1 MADPWENDAVVPV
14 PRPRQQAAPAYGVV
28 ASSYTN
34 ENPDELR
41 AQGYELDPATGTWT
55 KVVGT
60 APAPGGSSPSDPWTS
75 DPVLTDSQTRAAEQA
90 VTTNGAYDAGSSVYQ
105 GLLAGFADEL
115 AGKSAG
121 LGQLGR
127 NAIRRVQGQPIQIN
141 SADLSNAV
149 TNEWRQQ
156 ERQFAQDHPVQNI
169 GGQIAGGLLTGG
181 VGGTRAAGLAAAR
194 GAALQAGE
202 TALARQL
209 GRQAVRQ
216 AANTTGVYG
225 ALAGAGNAEGGVIER
240 APEAAIGG
248 VVGYTLG
255 GAVQSGGQAAA
266 PYISRIAGITGAGS
280 NPIRNAAARR
290 GADPEARA
298 AMRFVDT
305 LDPQAAFAERA
316 RLQSLGIQPSL
327 ADVGGNT
334 SERLIRTAAGPAGPA
349 ADIAVTNA
357 VSRQANLK
365 PEIMAVTRGLSPE
378 QGTASQYVDA
388 LTSRR
393 SNLASAEYAPAYQ
406 ARVPV
411 SEEVITALA
420 DEPGRAALRRARLAA
435 VARQD
440 AQQVQEI
447 DGLLSGSPPGE
458 ISAGTLDRV
467 RIAMQGRGAAM
478 QQRPDTRDIAGGLF
492 SRASQLDTA
501 LEAVPEL
508 APARANYRNLSGAI
522 DAVDEASQV
531 FSTAP
536 EDFAAIVSR
545 MTPEQRDAMIVGVR
559 QEIMDTL
566 GGQRNAGTGSL
577 QTISESPYARQNLE
591 ALLGPD
597 EASRYIEGIRARVQ
611 QSQRAQRISPN
622 TNSQTF
628 GRSMDEDTFSA
639 ANMIG
644 AGVDAIQGARG
655 NVVAIGRTIDRIRA
669 RATMSPEERQAI
681 AQLGL
686 GSADELERIV
696 QLADQARATGRR
708 TPREV
713 RAYILRTRNVLGAQT
728 PEQLQIERLLL
739 PAPASAEEEQQ

>member
-1 MADPWENDAVVPV
+1 MADPWDNIPVVAA
-14 PRPRQQAAPAYGVV
+14 PRTRQPQQPAYGVV

-34 ENPDELR
+34 ETEDELR
-41 AQGYELDPATGTWT
+41 AQGYEKDPATGTWA

-60 APAPGGSSPSDPWTS
+60 APLPGSEGQGPAPWDSV
-75 DPVLTDSQTRAAEQA
+75 PVLTDSQSRAAEQA
-90 VTTNGAYDAGSSVYQ
+90 VRTNGAYDAGNSVFQ

-127 NAIRRVQGQPIQIN
+127 NAIRRVQGQPIEIN

-156 ERQFAQDHPVQNI
+156 ERQFAQSNPVQNI
-169 GGQIAGGLLTGG
+169 GGQVAGGLLTGG
-181 VGGTRAAGLAAAR
+181 GAIGTGIR
-194 GAALQAGE
+194 GAAITG
-202 TALARQL
+202 
-209 GRQAVRQ
+209 
-216 AANTTGVYG
+216 AAYG
-225 ALAGAGNAEGGVIER
+225 ATSGAGNAEGGVIER
-240 APEAAIGG
+240 LPSAAVGG
-248 VVGYTLG
+248 VVGGALG
-255 GAVQSGGQAAA
+255 GAVQGGGQLAA
-266 PYISRIAGITGAGS
+266 PYISRIAGITGAAS

-290 GADPEARA
+290 NADPEARA

-378 QGTASQYVDA
+378 PGTASQYVDA

-440 AQQVQEI
+440 SQQVQEI
-447 DGLLSGSPPGE
+447 DALLSGSPPGE

-492 SRASQLDTA
+492 GRASQLDTA

-545 MTPEQRDAMIVGVR
+545 MTPEQRNAMIVGVR

-728 PEQLQIERLLL
+728 PEQLQIERILL

>member
-1 MADPWENDAVVPV
+1 MADPWDNIPVVAA
-14 PRPRQQAAPAYGVV
+14 PRTRQAQQPAYGVV

-34 ENPDELR
+34 ETEDELR
-41 AQGYELDPATGTWT
+41 AQGYEKDPATGTWA

-60 APAPGGSSPSDPWTS
+60 APLPGSEAQGPAPWDSV
-75 DPVLTDSQTRAAEQA
+75 PVLTDSQTRAAEQA
-90 VTTNGAYDAGSSVYQ
+90 AITNGAYDVGSSVYQ
-105 GLLAGFADEL
+105 GLLASFADEL

-127 NAIRRVQGQPIQIN
+127 NAIRRVSGQPIEIN
-141 SADLSNAV
+141 SADLSDAV

-156 ERQFAQDHPVQNI
+156 ERQFAQSNPVQNI
-169 GGQIAGGLLTGG
+169 VGQVAGGLLTGG
-181 VGGTRAAGLAAAR
+181 GAIGTGIR
-194 GAALQAGE
+194 GAAITG
-202 TALARQL
+202 
-209 GRQAVRQ
+209 
-216 AANTTGVYG
+216 AAYG
-225 ALAGAGNAEGGVIER
+225 ATSGAGSAEGGVIER
-240 APEAAIGG
+240 LPSAAVGG
-248 VVGYTLG
+248 VVGGALG
-255 GAVQSGGQAAA
+255 GAVQGAGQVAA
-266 PYISRIAGITGAGS
+266 PYISRIAGITGAAS

-290 GADPEARA
+290 NADPETRA

-388 LTSRR
+388 LTTRR

-447 DGLLSGSPPGE
+447 DQLLSGSPPGE

-492 SRASQLDTA
+492 GRASQLDTA

-508 APARANYRNLSGAI
+508 SPARANYRNLSGAI
-522 DAVDEASQV
+522 EAVDDASQV

-536 EDFAAIVSR
+536 EDFAAIVGR
-545 MTPEQRDAMIVGVR
+545 LTPEQRNAMIVGVR

>member
-1 MADPWENDAVVPV
+1 MADPWANDIPV
-14 PRPRQQAAPAYGVV
+14 PPRQQAQSQPAYGVV
-28 ASSYTN
+28 AESYTN
-34 ENPDELR
+34 EPAEQLR
-41 AQGYELDPATGTWT
+41 AQGYELEPSTGKWV

-60 APAPGGSSPSDPWTS
+60 APYPGSQAQEPPPWQN
-75 DPVLTDSQTRAAEQA
+75 DAVLTDSQTRAAEQA
-90 VTTNGAYDAGSSVYQ
+90 VRTNGAYDAGNSVFQ

-115 AGKSAG
+115 AGKTAG

-127 NAIRRVQGQPIQIN
+127 NAIRRVQGQPIEIN
-141 SADLSNAV
+141 SADLSDAV

-156 ERQFAQDHPVQNI
+156 ERQFAQSNPVQNI
-169 GGQIAGGLLTGG
+169 GGQVVGGLLTGG
-181 VGGTRAAGLAAAR
+181 GAIGTGIR
-194 GAALQAGE
+194 GAAITG
-202 TALARQL
+202 
-209 GRQAVRQ
+209 
-216 AANTTGVYG
+216 AAYG
-225 ALAGAGNAEGGVIER
+225 ATSGAGNAEGGVIER
-240 APEAAIGG
+240 LPSAAVGG
-248 VVGYTLG
+248 VVGGALG
-255 GAVQSGGQAAA
+255 GAVQGGGQVAA
-266 PYISRIAGITGAGS
+266 PYISRIAGITGAAS

-290 GADPEARA
+290 GADPETRA

-305 LDPQAAFAERA
+305 LDPQAAFAERT
-316 RLQSLGIQPSL
+316 RLQSLGLQPSL

-378 QGTASQYVDA
+378 PGTASQYVDA

-440 AQQVQEI
+440 SQQVQEI
-447 DGLLSGSPPGE
+447 DALLSGSPPGE

-492 SRASQLDTA
+492 GRASQLDTA

-522 DAVDEASQV
+522 EAVDAASQV

-545 MTPEQRDAMIVGVR
+545 MTPEQRNAMIVGVR

>member
-1 MADPWENDAVVPV
+1 MADPWENDSVVPV

-41 AQGYELDPATGTWT
+41 AQGYELDPATGTWA

-60 APAPGGSSPSDPWTS
+60 APAPGASSPDDPWAS

-90 VTTNGAYDAGSSVYQ
+90 ATTNGAYDAGNSVYQ

-127 NAIRRVQGQPIQIN
+127 NAIRRVQGQPIEIN
-141 SADLSNAV
+141 SADLSDAV
-149 TNEWRQQ
+149 TTQWRQQ
-156 ERQFAQDHPVQNI
+156 ERQFAQSNPVQNI
-169 GGQIAGGLLTGG
+169 AGQVAGGLLTGG
-181 VGGTRAAGLAAAR
+181 GAIGTGIR
-194 GAALQAGE
+194 GAAI
-202 TALARQL
+202 
-209 GRQAVRQ
+209 
-216 AANTTGVYG
+216 TGSLYG
-225 ALAGAGNAEGGVIER
+225 ATSGAGNAEGGVVER
-240 APEAAIGG
+240 LPGAAVGG
-248 VVGYTLG
+248 VVGGALG
-255 GAVQSGGQAAA
+255 GAVQGAGQVAA
-266 PYISRIAGITGAGS
+266 PYISRIAGITGAAS

-290 GADPEARA
+290 NADPETRA

-378 QGTASQYVDA
+378 PGTASQYVDA

-492 SRASQLDTA
+492 GRASQLDTA

-545 MTPEQRDAMIVGVR
+545 MTPEQRDAMVVGVR

-681 AQLGL
+681 VQLGL

-696 QLADQARATGRR
+696 QLADQARTTGRR

>member
-1 MADPWENDAVVPV
+1 MADPWDNIPVVAA
-14 PRPRQQAAPAYGVV
+14 PRTRQPQQPAYGVV

-34 ENPDELR
+34 ETEDELR
-41 AQGYELDPATGTWT
+41 AQGYEKDPVTGTWA

-60 APAPGGSSPSDPWTS
+60 APLPGSDAQDPAPWDSV
-75 DPVLTDSQTRAAEQA
+75 PVLTDSQTRAAEQA
-90 VTTNGAYDAGSSVYQ
+90 VVTNGAYDAGNSVYQ

-127 NAIRRVQGQPIQIN
+127 NAIRRVRGQPIEIN
-141 SADLSNAV
+141 SADLSDAV

-156 ERQFAQDHPVQNI
+156 ERQFAQSNPVQNI
-169 GGQIAGGLLTGG
+169 GGQVVGGLLTGG
-181 VGGTRAAGLAAAR
+181 GAIGTGVR
-194 GAALQAGE
+194 GAAITG
-202 TALARQL
+202 
-209 GRQAVRQ
+209 
-216 AANTTGVYG
+216 AAYG
-225 ALAGAGNAEGGVIER
+225 ATSGAGNAEGGVIER
-240 APEAAIGG
+240 LPSAAVGG
-248 VVGYTLG
+248 VVGGALG
-255 GAVQSGGQAAA
+255 GAVQGAGQVAA
-266 PYISRIAGITGAGS
+266 PYISRIAGITGAAS
-280 NPIRNAAARR
+280 SPIRNAAARR
-290 GADPEARA
+290 NADPETRA

-378 QGTASQYVDA
+378 PGTASQYVDA

-406 ARVPV
+406 ARVPA
-411 SEEVITALA
+411 SEDVITALA

-447 DGLLSGSPPGE
+447 DQLLSGSPPGE

-492 SRASQLDTA
+492 GRASQLDDA

-522 DAVDEASQV
+522 DAVDGASQV

-536 EDFAAIVSR
+536 EDFAVIVRR
-545 MTPEQRDAMIVGVR
+545 MTPEQRNAMIVGVR

-577 QTISESPYARQNLE
+577 QTISESPYARKNLE